1 MTYKFTVLAK
11 KEFALVSSRQV
22 ETVTILPTAGADDKA
37 ASDSSEEVSARQRL
51 NATDE
56 LDVLVRTVNA
66 DVKFKLG
73 SPIAAW
79 EGAKYSGLVAD
90 ERPAFGDVCRAIFH
104 VEEISSWGKPGSPKS
119 ADPELLEALLFSDKV
134 VVERSLTRRDDLDDG
149 GLLSL
154 TTDQEKHFQTMLD
167 GVTRTV
173 AEKAPSDSSSR
184 RPPMVEIPQIGKSS
198 VVSGAVFF
206 AAGMLFLGKFAND
219 GDDPTLAELYT
230 KFTAKEEAKQAAA

>member
-1 MTYKFTVLAK
+1 MGTVLAK

-79 EGAKYSGLVAD
+79 EGAKHGGLVAD

-154 TTDQEKHFQTMLD
+154 TTDQEKHFQTPRRGD
-167 GVTRTV
+167 
-173 AEKAPSDSSSR
+173 ANSR
-184 RPPMVEIPQIGKSS
+184 REGTVGFE
-198 VVSGAVFF
+198 F
-206 AAGMLFLGKFAND
+206 AEAPD
-219 GDDPTLAELYT
+219 GRDPTDWQVLRCQRRRVLCSGHALLG
-230 KFTAKEEAKQAAA
+230 